1 MNLSMEPAQWAEVL
15 AQNAVASM
23 QERLQRQQASVKT
36 EQSAL
41 TALKTALS
49 DFQTLLKGFGGSSS
63 GSGLVKNSATAN
75 LEGFVR
81 LSASASAS
89 KGLYEIEVKGTAAS
103 KQIAFSSMT
112 NEGVAAASGMMTI
125 EMGDKTLEID
135 MDSVSTMAELR
146 DAINKHEDNPGVT
159 ASLMKINGET
169 KMMMGSEKTGEASD
183 FTISG
188 SADFLQA
195 DQIETIAEARDAVI
209 RIGSMEVTSSTN
221 TFKDLIPGVEI
232 NVIQKTDPARPLIIS
247 VENDQAG
254 TKEQM
259 QKFVEGYNALRTQL
273 DELTKSGGEKE
284 GRGAMAGDSA
294 VYNLEQQLNEM
305 LRQDFNGKTLSD
317 FGISADRKG
326 KLELDS
332 ETFNERVRDNP
343 AALDGLFS
351 GNDGLVKKM
360 DKTLDSFLNS
370 TTGSIKARQSSL
382 DRKNEQITAKTEQ
395 IQLRYDASYAR
406 YLKEF
411 TRTQAAMTQ
420 MENTMA
426 QFF

>member
-1 MNLSMEPAQWAEVL
+1 MNLSMEPTQWAEML

-49 DFQTLLKGFGGSSS
+49 DFQTLLKGFGSSSS
-63 GSGLVKNSATAN
+63 GGGLVKNSATAN

-89 KGLYEIEVKGTAAS
+89 KGLYEIEVKDTAAS

-247 VENDQAG
+247 VENDQTG

-305 LRQDFNGKTLSD
+305 LRQEFNGKTLSD